1 MTLDH
6 SVMMI
11 NQKNNIKIALSNNY
25 MCSALHHPNGKV
37 YQHFER
43 VDICSYDGMKQNSFM
58 LVSSSPFYFSTFSS
72 KLQTSDYFS
81 FFFHQLTV
89 VMQRCGTKVSA

>member
-11 NQKNNIKIALSNNY
+11 NQKNNIKIALSNNF
-25 MCSALHHPNGKV
+25 MSSALHHPNGKV

-58 LVSSSPFYFSTFSS
+58 SVFSSPFPNYT
-72 KLQTSDYFS
+72 LQIISY
-81 FFFHQLTV
+81 FFHQLTV
-89 VMQRCGTKVSA
+89 VMPKCGTKALA

>member
-11 NQKNNIKIALSNNY
+11 NQKNNVKIALSNNY

-37 YQHFER
+37 YQHYER

-58 LVSSSPFYFSTFSS
+58 SVFSSPFLY
-72 KLQTSDYFS
+72 LFS
-81 FFFHQLTV
+81 FFPNYTLQF
-89 VMQRCGTKVSA
+89 SYIFPIN